1 MADIKAAYKTFALK
15 LHPDVTGNNEV
26 RGDVGVYIVDDCDD
40 LHTRLYA
47 PNTNLATLFSLP
59 PYPFYI

>member
-26 RGDVGVYIVDDCDD
+26 RAYVYRRV
-40 LHTRLYA
+40 H
-47 PNTNLATLFSLP
+47 LFVECMGM
-59 PYPFYI
+59 

>member
-26 RGDVGVYIVDDCDD
+26 RMCAVGM
-40 LHTRLYA
+40 YA
-47 PNTNLATLFSLP
+47 
-59 PYPFYI
+59 